1 MGLFSKKKPE
11 PAVSPK
17 PQTPTPAK
25 PAAAVNPDDI
35 WGKPKKRT
43 SPGVESTEAMNEPVS
58 IDPDTI
64 KKKMEALEK
73 ELEIQKNKPA
83 QSYEPI
89 SEVGGDEVVSAQSKY
104 EEQYRIEHER
114 FVATHKEEIDEAP
127 PIDSEVDRKINE
139 IIEERDRRAEETKK
153 VLGAIKETDADAIA
167 RGMSELGVAKDET
180 KDAEYQ
186 NINSVGNDEVEKG
199 LSGLGVARDET
210 KEPDYQNINEVGS
223 AEVDAMTKEF
233 LEKYGDRRRPE
244 EEPRTE

>member
-1 MGLFSKKKPE
+1 MGLFSKKKPAPQ
-11 PAVSPK
+11 PAVTPQPK
-17 PQTPTPAK
+17 APAA
-25 PAAAVNPDDI
+25 PAAVNPDDI

-43 SPGVESTEAMNEPVS
+43 APGVESTEAMTEPIS

-64 KKKMEALEK
+64 KKKMVALAK
-73 ELEIQKNKPA
+73 ELEEQKNKPA
-83 QSYEPI
+83 QTYQPI
-89 SEVGGDEVVSAQSKY
+89 SEVKDDEVVSAQTKY

-114 FVATHKEEIDEAP
+114 FVATHQEEIDEAP
-127 PIDSEVDRKINE
+127 PIDSEVDRRIHE
-139 IIEERDRRAEETKK
+139 IVEERDRRAEETKK

-167 RGMSELGVAKDET
+167 KGMSVLGVAKDET

-186 NINSVGNDEVEKG
+186 NISAVGSDEVEKG

>member
-1 MGLFSKKKPE
+1 MTE
-11 PAVSPK
+11 P
-17 PQTPTPAK
+17 
-25 PAAAVNPDDI
+25 I
-35 WGKPKKRT
+35 
-43 SPGVESTEAMNEPVS
+43 S

-64 KKKMEALEK
+64 KKKMVALEK
-73 ELEIQKNKPA
+73 ELEEQKNKPA
-83 QSYEPI
+83 QTYQPI
-89 SEVGGDEVVSAQSKY
+89 SEVKDDEVVSAQTKY

-114 FVATHKEEIDEAP
+114 FVATHQEEIDEAP
-127 PIDSEVDRKINE
+127 PIDSEVDRRIHE
-139 IIEERDRRAEETKK
+139 IVEERDRRAEETKK

-167 RGMSELGVAKDET
+167 KGMSVLGVAKDET

-186 NINSVGNDEVEKG
+186 NISAVGSDEVEKG